1 MPDPV
6 APALAPAGH
15 IITPGVDDVLKG
27 VEEAIDFA
35 AYRKRFFEGE
45 QLDNSEV
52 RQRMQMLTRIVREV
66 NINLAGRVRIIG
78 GWPELNGFG
87 ARLEG
92 RDSDEREYMI
102 EYHADDEM
110 RMANE
115 PEDKERL
122 VREVI
127 DMITTEIL
135 AQRARYLSRMTGK
148 PVAV

>member
-1 MPDPV
+1 VPDPV
-6 APALAPAGH
+6 APALSAAG
-15 IITPGVDDVLKG
+15 IVKTPGIDDVLER
-27 VEEAIDFA
+27 VEEAADFA
-35 AYRKRFFEGE
+35 AYRKKFFEGE
-45 QLDNSEV
+45 ELSKNQVEQKRQL
-52 RQRMQMLTRIVREV
+52 LTRIVREV
-66 NINLAGRVRIIG
+66 NLHLAGRVRIIG

-92 RDSDEREYMI
+92 RDSDDREYKI

-115 PEDKERL
+115 PEDKEKL

-148 PVAV
+148 PVGV